1 MYGVLLPFLNQ
12 KPLSANDPEGSWHE
26 PLPAAGDRSFALAV
40 ERSVRFMLVLSGM
53 EESDASWWSSVNL
66 RQALVECMEEA
77 LTAQDLRAP
86 ATGEFALLRVGISSL
101 ARAAQT
107 QASRAKE
114 PQLREVQAYVERLDA
129 KALNLEHSQRHA
141 RSVQPPAWV
150 ATDTETRFGGFG
162 RVLLQDVEPLK
173 GEVKHGSLILPCLPS
188 ALPAEIKNCSE
199 AAECCRLVSSMLTL
213 MMNQQSRL
221 PHAPASCF
229 ALVVHL
235 MARLLPMPLPVDDAQ
250 PEACFWATDLTVET
264 KKDLLR
270 SLHMICRGFSAA
282 ATALSAARATREADG
297 ARTCVAAALVAVMD
311 ALLRRPLSSQLAE
324 NLAVQERH
332 GDLFSL
338 HYSGQSGQS
347 GSQSGSSGFRGPC
360 QPFVLGSGTFR
371 ETSEALLLP
380 QPELAMLRA
389 QALDYFQSLESEGSH
404 AIFNFDQAMTPSSA
418 DRAGP
423 R

>member
-1 MYGVLLPFLNQ
+1 M
-12 KPLSANDPEGSWHE
+12 
-26 PLPAAGDRSFALAV
+26 
-40 ERSVRFMLVLSGM
+40 
-53 EESDASWWSSVNL
+53 
-66 RQALVECMEEA
+66 
-77 LTAQDLRAP
+77 
-86 ATGEFALLRVGISSL
+86 
-101 ARAAQT
+101 
-107 QASRAKE
+107 
-114 PQLREVQAYVERLDA
+114 
-129 KALNLEHSQRHA
+129 
-141 RSVQPPAWV
+141 
-150 ATDTETRFGGFG
+150 
-162 RVLLQDVEPLK
+162 LLQDVEPLK
-173 GEVKHGSLILPCLPS
+173 GEAPGKVSGKGRTLGHMFVSARKARESISKLVKKPPCFYVWLVGMQGDGKPCEVKHGSLILPCLPS

-423 R
+423 RVGKEQGGLTACDGESDNIICGHCQRVCSFSVFFRVPIFCESRIAGGAAEFEHRSGCACEAPARFGKVSPKRRTSSTTASLLTT